1 MDRKR
6 VERKTRRN
14 QKSEYKIVYCMSNW
28 RKMEEKIKSFK
39 DLRIWQKGIEIVTD
53 IYTLTKKFPK
63 EELFSLTS
71 QLRRSAI
78 SIPSNI
84 AEGFKRF
91 HNKEYKQFLFIT
103 LGSCAELETQII
115 IAKKLK
121 YINKNEEAKL
131 IEKLDHICRMTS
143 SLIKKL

>member
-1 MDRKR
+1 
-6 VERKTRRN
+6 
-14 QKSEYKIVYCMSNW
+14 MSNW

-71 QLRRSAI
+71 QLRRSVI

-84 AEGFKRF
+84 AEEFKRF

-115 IAKKLK
+115 IAKELK
-121 YINKNEEAKL
+121 YINENEEAKL
-131 IEKLDHICRMTS
+131 VEKLDHICRMTS

>member
-1 MDRKR
+1 MSL
-6 VERKTRRN
+6 RKTRRN

-91 HNKEYKQFLFIT
+91 HNKEYKQFLFIA
-103 LGSCAELETQII
+103 LGSCAELETQTI
-115 IAKKLK
+115 IAKELK
-121 YINKNEEAKL
+121 YINENEEAKL
-131 IEKLDHICRMTS
+131 VEKLDHICRMTS